1 MPTEKHRIQTLLP
14 PEVYDRVMAMVE
26 KNGHTSSAVTARLV
40 ELGLCYADEQSGAV
54 DKADPLVLNSTGRGT
69 LRKTSFLT
77 DMYFMREVPDTCD
90 RLKDSMDRLMDPIE
104 GLPNNVRRDMLFSTM
119 AVSAL
124 LNRVRKGIE
133 ELAGIV
139 DAKDL
144 RDEIVNGDE

>member
-1 MPTEKHRIQTLLP
+1 
-14 PEVYDRVMAMVE
+14 
-26 KNGHTSSAVTARLV
+26 
-40 ELGLCYADEQSGAV
+40 
-54 DKADPLVLNSTGRGT
+54 
-69 LRKTSFLT
+69 
-77 DMYFMREVPDTCD
+77 MYFMREVPDTCD

-104 GLPNNVRRDMLFSTM
+104 GLPNNVRRDLLFSTM